1 MFLSIR
7 VLFMLSCILFL
18 LTACGGGG
26 GGSTGNMGGP
36 ASGPTA
42 AQVRETLADIGF
54 EADRL
59 LMTGIVT
66 TSRSRILPGERTYT
80 SCSGL
85 RCLHEFQDWE
95 LSYYRDDFTVPAN
108 ARIRVDQIREGVQM
122 GEISG
127 RQAGQGYH
135 IDYTVLGGW
144 LDDSFFG
151 VSIGRAGGRVEGVS
165 LDGFEALYA
174 FSLGDASGSNPMSG
188 SATWRGLMVGR
199 DDANPTAT
207 VTGRTELI
215 YNFGNNTLDVNMTNI
230 RGPRTYADMTWDD
243 LAVQDGRFSGGAGS
257 NSLSGTFYGDTHN
270 EVGGVFE
277 RNAIVGAF
285 GATRQ

>member
-1 MFLSIR
+1 MKHVSLSA
-7 VLFMLSCILFL
+7 LALLLTLL

-26 GGSTGNMGGP
+26 GGSTGNMGG
-36 ASGPTA
+36 AAGPTA

-59 LMTGIVT
+59 LMTSIVT

-144 LDDSFFG
+144 LNDTFFG

-165 LDGFEALYA
+165 LDGLKPCMPFPWAMPA
-174 FSLGDASGSNPMSG
+174 GRIRCPGPP
-188 SATWRGLMVGR
+188 RG
-199 DDANPTAT
+199 AA
-207 VTGRTELI
+207 
-215 YNFGNNTLDVNMTNI
+215 
-230 RGPRTYADMTWDD
+230 
-243 LAVQDGRFSGGAGS
+243 
-257 NSLSGTFYGDTHN
+257 
-270 EVGGVFE
+270 
-277 RNAIVGAF
+277 
-285 GATRQ
+285 